1 MTDPRQAVDVV
12 VVAYNSRGVL
22 RDCVAP
28 LADRHN
34 VIVVD
39 NASPDDSAAAV
50 ADLPVRVI
58 RAPRN
63 GGFSYGCNLGIA
75 AGEADLVLL
84 LNPDARMDVES
95 IDALVARLQ
104 ADPRVAGAGP
114 RLLEDDGGL
123 AWSQRRFPRLRS
135 TFSQALFLQRLAPL
149 ATWSDEVI
157 RDPAQYERP
166 GAPDWLSGACLLLRR
181 SALETVG
188 PMDEGF
194 FLYSEEIDLF
204 RRFAGAGFTAALRAA
219 GHRTPR
225 GWRVRAAQHD
235 EAPLGAESRALRP
248 QAPRPARRG
257 ARGARGRA
265 RGADAQRRLDSPA
278 GERSRPRRRGAR
290 GARRPAFDA
299 QDRMKMLSYAIVT
312 PARNERDNLA
322 RLAQSVIAQDLRPAR
337 WVIVDDGSDDGMYE
351 VAQALAAEHDW
362 ITVAG
367 TGEAAADLAEGRRRG
382 RDLLAFRRGLKT
394 LPDPVDVFVKVD
406 ADTSFEADYFAQ
418 LMQRFADG
426 ARPRDRRRLLL

>member
-1 MTDPRQAVDVV
+1 M
-12 VVAYNSRGVL
+12 L

-28 LADRHN
+28 LADRHD

-58 RAPRN
+58 RAPPQRRVLLRLQSRDRGRG
-63 GGFSYGCNLGIA
+63 GGF
-75 AGEADLVLL
+75 VLL

-257 ARGARGRA
+257 
-265 RGADAQRRLDSPA
+265 
-278 GERSRPRRRGAR
+278 RSRR
-290 GARRPAFDA
+290 
-299 QDRMKMLSYAIVT
+299 S
-312 PARNERDNLA
+312 
-322 RLAQSVIAQDLRPAR
+322 
-337 WVIVDDGSDDGMYE
+337 GSRS
-351 VAQALAAEHDW
+351 
-362 ITVAG
+362 
-367 TGEAAADLAEGRRRG
+367 GR
-382 RDLLAFRRGLKT
+382 
-394 LPDPVDVFVKVD
+394 
-406 ADTSFEADYFAQ
+406 
-418 LMQRFADG
+418 
-426 ARPRDRRRLLL
+426 